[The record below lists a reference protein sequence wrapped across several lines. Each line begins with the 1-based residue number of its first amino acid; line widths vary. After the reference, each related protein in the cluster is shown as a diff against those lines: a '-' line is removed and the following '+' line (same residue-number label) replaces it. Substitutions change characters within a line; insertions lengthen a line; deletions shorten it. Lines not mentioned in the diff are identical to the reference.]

1 MAKTAFSRSKRI
13 SIASRLALAPLVI
26 WAILLVLA
34 PNALMV
40 VYSLWKSQDGVI
52 SYAMSI
58 GNYIEALTNPVTM
71 SVLLRTILVALGSS
85 TLATLIAYPA
95 AWFVVRR
102 LSKRRLLAVLLV
114 IVPLWISFL
123 IRVYSW
129 KLILGE
135 RGFINSTLLSLGLI
149 DKPLTFM
156 LYSSFAVFLTLTYV
170 AIPFCFVS
178 SYSALERLPNSL
190 LEASADSGA
199 TPSQTFR
206 TVIWPLTRQ
215 GAAIGFSLALLLS
228 CGDYLTPAM
237 VGGLDGTMFGSLVIT
252 QFGLTNNWPL
262 GAAMSVI
269 LLLITVLLLAVL
281 ARITRTEGTL
291 D

>member
-1 MAKTAFSRSKRI
+1 MAKTAFPRSKRI
-13 SIASRLALAPLVI
+13 SIASRLALAPLLI

-40 VYSLWKSQDGVI
+40 VYSLWNSQDGVI
-52 SYAMSI
+52 SYGISI
-58 GNYIEALTNPVTM
+58 GNYIEALTNPVTI

-85 TLATLIAYPA
+85 ILATLIAYPA

-129 KLILGE
+129 KLVLGE

-178 SYSALERLPNSL
+178 SYSALERLPSSL

-199 TPSQTFR
+199 TPFQTFR

-269 LLLITVLLLAVL
+269 LLLITAMLLAVL

>member
-1 MAKTAFSRSKRI
+1 
-13 SIASRLALAPLVI
+13 
-26 WAILLVLA
+26 
-34 PNALMV
+34 
-40 VYSLWKSQDGVI
+40 
-52 SYAMSI
+52 
-58 GNYIEALTNPVTM
+58 
-71 SVLLRTILVALGSS
+71 
-85 TLATLIAYPA
+85 
-95 AWFVVRR
+95 
-102 LSKRRLLAVLLV
+102 
-114 IVPLWISFL
+114 
-123 IRVYSW
+123 
-129 KLILGE
+129 
-135 RGFINSTLLSLGLI
+135 
-149 DKPLTFM
+149 M

-199 TPSQTFR
+199 TPIQTFR

-237 VGGLDGTMFGSLVIT
+237 VGGLNGTMFGSLVIT
-252 QFGLTNNWPL
+252 QFGLTNDWPL

-269 LLLITVLLLAVL
+269 LLLITAMFLAVL

>member
-40 VYSLWKSQDGVI
+40 VYSLWNSQDGVI

-85 TLATLIAYPA
+85 ILATLIAYPA

-102 LSKRRLLAVLLV
+102 LSKRRMLAVLLV

-149 DKPLTFM
+149 DEPLTFM

-199 TPSQTFR
+199 TPIQTFR

-237 VGGLDGTMFGSLVIT
+237 VGGLNGTMFGSLVIT
-252 QFGLTNNWPL
+252 QFGLTNDWPL

-269 LLLITVLLLAVL
+269 LLLITAMFLAVL

>member
-1 MAKTAFSRSKRI
+1 MAKTAFPRSKRI
-13 SIASRLALAPLVI
+13 SIASRLALAPLLI

-34 PNALMV
+34 PNALMG
-40 VYSLWKSQDGVI
+40 VYSLWNSQDGVI

-269 LLLITVLLLAVL
+269 LLLITAMLLAVL

>member
-1 MAKTAFSRSKRI
+1 MAKTPFSRSKRI

>member
-1 MAKTAFSRSKRI
+1 MANSAIPGSKRV
-13 SIASRLALAPLVI
+13 SLLSRLSLAPLLIWSVI
-26 WAILLVLA
+26 LVLT
-34 PNALMV
+34 PNALMI
-40 VYSLWKSQDGVI
+40 VYSLWQSEDGVLKQVV
-52 SYAMSI
+52 SI
-58 GNYIEALTNPVTM
+58 DNYIEALTNPVTI
-71 SVLLRTILVALGSS
+71 SVLTRTLFVAIGASI
-85 TLATLIAYPA
+85 LATLIAYPT

-129 KLILGE
+129 KLVLGE

-149 DKPLTFM
+149 DEPLTFM

-170 AIPFCFVS
+170 AIPFCFVA

-199 TPSQTFR
+199 TPIQTFR

-237 VGGLDGTMFGSLVIT
+237 VGGLNGTMFGSLMIT
-252 QFGLTNNWPL
+252 QFGLTNDWPL
-262 GAAMSVI
+262 GAAMAVI
-269 LLLITVLLLAVL
+269 LLLITAMFLAVV

>member
-102 LSKRRLLAVLLV
+102 LSKAPTV
-114 IVPLWISFL
+114 
-123 IRVYSW
+123 
-129 KLILGE
+129 G
-135 RGFINSTLLSLGLI
+135 
-149 DKPLTFM
+149 
-156 LYSSFAVFLTLTYV
+156 
-170 AIPFCFVS
+170 
-178 SYSALERLPNSL
+178 
-190 LEASADSGA
+190 GA
-199 TPSQTFR
+199 TSYC
-206 TVIWPLTRQ
+206 
-215 GAAIGFSLALLLS
+215 A
-228 CGDYLTPAM
+228 
-237 VGGLDGTMFGSLVIT
+237 
-252 QFGLTNNWPL
+252 
-262 GAAMSVI
+262 
-269 LLLITVLLLAVL
+269 
-281 ARITRTEGTL
+281 TL

>member
-1 MAKTAFSRSKRI
+1 MAKTALSRSKRI

-40 VYSLWKSQDGVI
+40 VYSLWNSQDGVI

-85 TLATLIAYPA
+85 ILATLIAYPA

-129 KLILGE
+129 KLVLGE

-199 TPSQTFR
+199 TPFQTFR
-206 TVIWPLTRQ
+206 TVIWPLTR
-215 GAAIGFSLALLLS
+215 FSLALLLS

-269 LLLITVLLLAVL
+269 LLLITALLLAVL

>member
-1 MAKTAFSRSKRI
+1 MAKNVSLSSKRI
-13 SIASRLALAPLVI
+13 SFSKRLSLAPLLI
-26 WAILLVLA
+26 WSILLVLT

-40 VYSLWKSQDGVI
+40 VYSLWKSEDGVLKRV
-52 SYAMSI
+52 MSI
-58 GNYIEALTNPVTM
+58 DNYIEAFTNPVAI
-71 SVLLRTILVALGSS
+71 SVLTRTIIVALGAS
-85 TLATLIAYPA
+85 TLATLIAYPT

-129 KLILGE
+129 KLVLGE

-199 TPSQTFR
+199 TTFQTFR

-237 VGGLDGTMFGSLVIT
+237 VGGLNGTMFGSLVIT

-269 LLLITVLLLAVL
+269 LLLITAMFLAVL